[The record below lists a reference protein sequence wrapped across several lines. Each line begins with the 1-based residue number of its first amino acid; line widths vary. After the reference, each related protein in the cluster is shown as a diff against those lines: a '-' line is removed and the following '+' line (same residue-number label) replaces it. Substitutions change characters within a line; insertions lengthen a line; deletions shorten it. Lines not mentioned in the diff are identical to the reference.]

1 MAAGRPGTDAVDE
14 AWITPPS
21 TVPRSDGIGLRVDLD
36 SKRLSGASDSIRS
49 TLCGQRHGL
58 AIRPAPPPGR
68 SARSG
73 TSPAPAATSASARR
87 TSVGVCLTTWWKRSF
102 STAPL
107 RPNVRFTHRANGCQ
121 GSSCRSPA
129 CPCRPP
135 PRSGVHGRP
144 GSSSAPPGSPDA
156 SWRRCLFTAGHRV
169 GTAQVERIGRRMFE
183 VTGRCASFPHSKG
196 VQWSSVA
203 SIRVGRR
210 PASRSERSTAGPAWP
225 TRHSTP
231 VSAGRC

>member
-129 CPCRPP
+129 CPCLHDQVYMVVLDRV
-135 PRSGVHGRP
+135 VHHPEARTRLGD
-144 GSSSAPPGSPDA
+144 GASSLRA
-156 SWRRCLFTAGHRV
+156 
-169 GTAQVERIGRRMFE
+169 
-183 VTGRCASFPHSKG
+183 TGWVLLKSK
-196 VQWSSVA
+196 
-203 SIRVGRR
+203 
-210 PASRSERSTAGPAWP
+210 E
-225 TRHSTP
+225 
-231 VSAGRC
+231 